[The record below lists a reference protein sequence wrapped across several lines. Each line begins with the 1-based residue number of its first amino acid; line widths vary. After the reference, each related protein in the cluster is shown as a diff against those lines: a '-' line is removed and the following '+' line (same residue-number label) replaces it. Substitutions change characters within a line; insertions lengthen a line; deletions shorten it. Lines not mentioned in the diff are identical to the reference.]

1 MSMSGTTRPTPGQ
14 AWHSLSRTAP
24 SCITSGCEP
33 PVTLDGFLIA
43 HGSALILPLAVIEGP
58 VVTILTGFLSAQGYF
73 DWYWA
78 LCLLVCG
85 DLIGDVVY
93 YWIGRTG
100 GSPLAGLGRWLGVR
114 GAVTPELQH
123 SLTHNAAK
131 MLFIGK
137 WTHSIG
143 WLVLIGSG
151 MLRLPLPRFILLNL
165 LATVPKSAA
174 LFCVGYFAGNCYPL
188 FERHYAIGTIALCA
202 VGVAAIL
209 LVLRG
214 ADVIWAGGAGR

>member
-1 MSMSGTTRPTPGQ
+1 V
-14 AWHSLSRTAP
+14 
-24 SCITSGCEP
+24 TS
-33 PVTLDGFLIA
+33 DGFLIA

-58 VVTILTGFLSAQGYF
+58 IVTILTGFLSAQGYF

-85 DLIGDVVY
+85 DLIGDVIY
-93 YWIGRTG
+93 YWVGRTG

-151 MLRLPLPRFILLNL
+151 MLRLPLPRFILVNL
-165 LATVPKSAA
+165 LATLPKSAV
-174 LFCVGYFAGNCYPL
+174 LFGFGYFASGYYKL
-188 FERHYAIGTIALCA
+188 FADHVAFGTIALCA
-202 VGVAAIL
+202 MGVAGVM
-209 LVLRG
+209 LVLRRAEG
-214 ADVIWAGGAGR
+214 IVAGRTGR

>member
-1 MSMSGTTRPTPGQ
+1 M
-14 AWHSLSRTAP
+14 
-24 SCITSGCEP
+24 
-33 PVTLDGFLIA
+33 TLDGFLIA

-85 DLIGDVVY
+85 DLIGDVIY
-93 YWIGRTG
+93 YWVGRTG

-114 GAVTPELQH
+114 GMVTPELQH
-123 SLTHNAAK
+123 SLTHHAAK

-143 WLVLIGSG
+143 CLVLIGSG
-151 MLRLPLPRFILLNL
+151 MLRLPVARFILVNL
-165 LATVPKSAA
+165 LATVPKSAV
-174 LFCVGYFAGNCYPL
+174 LFGFGYFTGGYYKL
-188 FERHYAIGTIALCA
+188 FERHFVLGTIVLGA
-202 VGVAAIL
+202 VGVAASVLIL
-209 LVLRG
+209 RR
-214 ADVIWAGGAGR
+214 ADGILADGPGR

>member
-1 MSMSGTTRPTPGQ
+1 
-14 AWHSLSRTAP
+14 
-24 SCITSGCEP
+24 
-33 PVTLDGFLIA
+33 VTLDGFLIA

-85 DLIGDVVY
+85 DLIGDVIY
-93 YWIGRTG
+93 YWVGRTG

-114 GAVTPELQH
+114 GMVTPELQH
-123 SLTHNAAK
+123 SLTHHAAK

-143 WLVLIGSG
+143 CLVLIGSG
-151 MLRLPLPRFILLNL
+151 MLRLPVARFILVNL
-165 LATVPKSAA
+165 LATVPKSAV
-174 LFCVGYFAGNCYPL
+174 LFGFGYFTGGYYKL
-188 FERHYAIGTIALCA
+188 FERHFVLGTIVLGA
-202 VGVAAIL
+202 VGVAASVLIL
-209 LVLRG
+209 RR
-214 ADVIWAGGAGR
+214 ADGILADGPGR

>member
-1 MSMSGTTRPTPGQ
+1 M
-14 AWHSLSRTAP
+14 
-24 SCITSGCEP
+24 
-33 PVTLDGFLIA
+33 TLDGFLIA

-85 DLIGDVVY
+85 DLIGDVIY
-93 YWIGRTG
+93 YWVGRTG

-114 GAVTPELQH
+114 GMVTPELQH
-123 SLTHNAAK
+123 SLTHHAAK

-143 WLVLIGSG
+143 CLVLIGSG
-151 MLRLPLPRFILLNL
+151 MLRLPVARFILVNL
-165 LATVPKSAA
+165 LATVPKSAV
-174 LFCVGYFAGNCYPL
+174 LFGFGYFTGGYYKL
-188 FERHYAIGTIALCA
+188 FERHFVLGTSVLGA
-202 VGVAAIL
+202 VGVAASVLIL
-209 LVLRG
+209 RR
-214 ADVIWAGGAGR
+214 ADGILADGPGR